1 MEELGGKIRKEKEKW
16 RGIKMKREVWR
27 VVKEGM
33 WLRWKERETYV
44 DMKNRK
50 MKEEEEKIVEKEMK
64 QLLKQGV
71 LEETEEERK
80 QCVAPIAVAKR
91 GKEQRMVIDFTELN
105 KSLAELSFKQETLQK
120 SAGLLKEGDWM
131 VKLDF
136 KRAFH
141 SVAVKEE
148 YRKFLKI
155 RWRGKIFQF
164 KGMPLGLSQ
173 SPYYFN
179 LIASSIA
186 GELRRRGMRLLYYVD
201 DWIILGKSKEEAEK
215 TARIAVELMTQLGMT
230 MNVEKSDKKAGRKRE
245 FLGVKI
251 DLVMMKLRIPKKK
264 VKDLKR
270 EARKIKEREKV
281 SARDLMRIVGKMVW
295 MASIWKLMK
304 KEMTMIQWEAKKRLK
319 KGWDVKEIVT
329 EELRKVLER
338 VVRTRIVKEDRER
351 RIKREK
357 VTAVITTDA
366 GPRGGAAKLE
376 VNQRVWELVMKWTK
390 EERKESTNWREMKVL
405 ERAMERWKEL
415 MKGRTV
421 RWITDSEVGASYI
434 RKEIGKEK
442 KLAKIAWRVRRI
454 EVQYKIGVETK
465 VVKGEEIEEVDKM
478 SRIVDKEDYAIEKE
492 VFKRIE
498 KKFGKMEVD
507 LFATR
512 FSRKVDAFVSKEFDP
527 IAIATDAMSIEWRN
541 LGSLYG

>member
-1 MEELGGKIRKEKEKW
+1 
-16 RGIKMKREVWR
+16 
-27 VVKEGM
+27 
-33 WLRWKERETYV
+33 
-44 DMKNRK
+44 
-50 MKEEEEKIVEKEMK
+50 
-64 QLLKQGV
+64 
-71 LEETEEERK
+71 
-80 QCVAPIAVAKR
+80 
-91 GKEQRMVIDFTELN
+91 
-105 KSLAELSFKQETLQK
+105 
-120 SAGLLKEGDWM
+120 
-131 VKLDF
+131 
-136 KRAFH
+136 
-141 SVAVKEE
+141 
-148 YRKFLKI
+148 
-155 RWRGKIFQF
+155 
-164 KGMPLGLSQ
+164 
-173 SPYYFN
+173 
-179 LIASSIA
+179 
-186 GELRRRGMRLLYYVD
+186 
-201 DWIILGKSKEEAEK
+201 
-215 TARIAVELMTQLGMT
+215 
-230 MNVEKSDKKAGRKRE
+230 
-245 FLGVKI
+245 
-251 DLVMMKLRIPKKK
+251 

-366 GPRGGAAKLE
+366 GPRGGVAKLE
-376 VNQRVWELVMKWTK
+376 VNQRVWELVMKWKK

-454 EVQYKIGVETK
+454 EVQYKIGGETK

-498 KKFGKMEVD
+498 KKFGRMEVD

-541 LGSLYG
+541 LGSLYGFPPVHKIQEVLEKVKEERVKMVIIVPDSKKARWLAMIEEMRVEEMKLGKAVIKEEREKIEKIYWKAIMVDGSR